1 MLASNQMN
9 IGLFFFLLSILIYP
23 INVKSQQNHND
34 MNNTPSLLISPSTQ
48 TLSFYKGDS
57 LVKTYVISTA
67 KNGLGCEAGSGKTP
81 TGRHRVKEKFGEGK
95 PLGAIFKARGFT
107 GEIAEIYTDD
117 TDIQEDP
124 VTTRILWLEGLEE
137 GKNKGP
143 GVDSYYRY
151 IYIHGTP
158 EEGLLGQ
165 PASKGCIRMSNKDVI
180 ELFEMIPVGTPVN
193 ILNEPWQGKQKT
205 TE

>member
-1 MLASNQMN
+1 MKDNQFSQKAMN
-9 IGLFFFLLSILIYP
+9 E
-23 INVKSQQNHND
+23 N
-34 MNNTPSLLISPSTQ
+34 PSLLISPATQ
-48 TLSFYKGDS
+48 TLSVYKGDS

-81 TGRHRVKEKFGEGK
+81 TGLHRVKEKFGEGK
-95 PLGAIFKARGFT
+95 PIGAIFKARAFT
-107 GEIAEIYTDD
+107 GEIAQIYTDD
-117 TDIQEDP
+117 TDIEGDP

-158 EEGLLGQ
+158 EEGLLGR

-180 ELFEMIPVGTPVN
+180 ELFGIIPVGTPVN
-193 ILNEPWQGKQKT
+193 ILDEPWQGKQ
-205 TE
+205 TEQSNDQ

>member
-1 MLASNQMN
+1 MILVIILYSSHDTDRIKDNQVTQKAMN
-9 IGLFFFLLSILIYP
+9 E
-23 INVKSQQNHND
+23 N
-34 MNNTPSLLISPSTQ
+34 PSLLISPSTQ
-48 TLSFYKGDS
+48 TLSVYKGDS

-81 TGRHRVKEKFGEGK
+81 TGRHRVKAKFGEDK
-95 PLGAIFKARGFT
+95 PPGAIFKARAFT
-107 GEIAEIYTDD
+107 GEIAQIYTDE
-117 TDIQEDP
+117 TDVEEDP

-180 ELFEMIPVGTPVN
+180 ELFEMVPVGTPVN
-193 ILNEPWQGKQKT
+193 ILNEPWQGKQQQPPNDH
-205 TE
+205 